1 MRYLS
6 ALFLQL
12 FVLSSYAWVLNQP
25 YENDAPGLKV
35 LKRSILEFP
44 RTLDPHEAYDTQSTY
59 VVSQIYEGLYHYPY
73 LSKTFELQPL
83 LAKDL
88 PKLKFL
94 NKEGQ
99 EILDIKQELI
109 DKTIYTIPIR
119 SGIYYQ
125 PHPVFC
131 KNKILSECK
140 VKREMTAYD
149 FVYAFKRTRNKSV
162 NSPILNLLSHHV
174 VGYSEFLKKPQEVN
188 EISGV
193 RAPDPYT
200 LEITTYGYYDQFI
213 EWFAMFL
220 LVPIP
225 QEVDVY
231 YQKLDDKSIWSQY
244 SIGTG
249 PFMLFNNL
257 GYSKFSL
264 LKNPNYREVFFQP
277 MEGANPKYLINQGKK
292 LPIIDRLDYYLE
304 NESIPKW
311 NKFLQAYYDFSTI
324 PSEALEKVVWMESN
338 GKYRLSPELQKYKI
352 QLNHTSNFNVGGIAF
367 NMQDPL
373 LGGNTEKARLLRQ
386 AVSISLDYMEY
397 INIFSNGYSKEAM
410 GPIPTPLLKQ
420 EHIQRFNP
428 YLFNRV
434 NGKVYRKR
442 IQEAKILLA
451 QAGYPNGIDPKTKHP
466 LVLTLDV
473 ESTGKP
479 FEKTIF
485 GWYRKQLFKLGINLN
500 VRENDKN
507 RMAYL
512 QNQGLFQMSEF
523 GWFADY
529 PNTENFFMLFYSK
542 NSKKTHNGPNI
553 SNYSNPEYDKFF
565 EKLQGYLKRD
575 ERIAIENQMY
585 QILIKDCVWAWGE
598 NQQTLFLAY
607 QWVDPIKYVNFI
619 TGSLQY
625 YNLHPALRVQEIK
638 KRNQAQFFPLI
649 VFLIGFLV
657 FLLPFILEWRR
668 INVSKAKRIPH

>member
-6 ALFLQL
+6 VFFLQV
-12 FVLSSYAWVLNQP
+12 FFLSSYALVLNQP

-35 LKRSILEFP
+35 LKRSMLEIP
-44 RTLDPHEAYDTQSTY
+44 RTLDPQEAYDSQSGY
-59 VVSQIYEGLYHYPY
+59 FVSQIYEGLYHYPY
-73 LSKTFELQPL
+73 LAKTFELQPL

-99 EILDIKQELI
+99 EILDIQQEAI

-119 SGIYYQ
+119 SGVYYQ

-131 KNKILSECK
+131 KSNTLSDCK
-140 VKREMTAYD
+140 VKREMTASD
-149 FVYAFKRTRNKSV
+149 FVYSFKRTRNKSV

-174 VGYSEFLKKPQEVN
+174 VGYSEFLKNPQEIN
-188 EISGV
+188 EITGV
-193 RAPDPYT
+193 RALDPYT
-200 LEITTYGYYDQFI
+200 LEITTYGYYAQFI
-213 EWFAMFL
+213 EWLAMYL

-225 QEVDVY
+225 HEVDDY

-249 PFMLFNNL
+249 PFMFFNNQ
-257 GYSKFSL
+257 GYSRFSL
-264 LKNPNYREVFFQP
+264 LKNPNYRTVFFQP
-277 MEGANPKYLINQGKK
+277 VEGANPKYLMNQGRQ
-292 LPIIDRLDYYLE
+292 LPIIDRVDYYLE
-304 NESIPKW
+304 NESIPRW

-352 QLNHTSNFNVGGIAF
+352 QLNHTSNFNVSGIAF

-373 LGGNTEKARLLRQ
+373 LGGNSEKARLLRQ
-386 AVSISLDYMEY
+386 AISISFDYMEY

-420 EHIQRFNP
+420 ENIQGFNP
-428 YLFNRV
+428 YLFNQV
-434 NGKVYRKR
+434 NGKVYRKG
-442 IQEAKILLA
+442 IQEARALLA
-451 QAGYPNGIDPKTKHP
+451 KAGYPNGIDPKTKHP

-485 GWYRKQLFKLGINLN
+485 GWYRKQLFKLGIHLN
-500 VRENDKN
+500 VRENDIN

-512 QNQGLFQMSEF
+512 QSKGLFQMSNF
-523 GWFADY
+523 GWVADY

-542 NSKKTHNGPNI
+542 NSKKMFNGPNI
-553 SNYSNPEYDKFF
+553 SNFSNPEYDKLF
-565 EKLQGYLKRD
+565 EKLQGYLDKGKRKD
-575 ERIAIENQMY
+575 IENQMY
-585 QILIKDCVWAWGE
+585 QILIKDCVLVWGE
-598 NQQTLFLAY
+598 NQQSLFLAY
-607 QWVDPIKYVNFI
+607 KWVDPLKHVNFI

-625 YNLHPALRVQEIK
+625 YNIHPELKDQEIW
-638 KRNQAQFFPLI
+638 KRNQAQFIPLI
-649 VFLIGFLV
+649 VFLIALLV
-657 FLLPFILEWRR
+657 FILPFMLEWRR
-668 INVSKAKRIPH
+668 INMGKAKRIPN